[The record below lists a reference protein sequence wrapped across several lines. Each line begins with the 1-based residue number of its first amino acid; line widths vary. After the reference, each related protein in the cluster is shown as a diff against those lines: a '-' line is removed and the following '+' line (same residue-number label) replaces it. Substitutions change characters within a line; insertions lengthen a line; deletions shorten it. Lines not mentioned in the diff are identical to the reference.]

1 MNQLITP
8 EILNTGIK
16 VLGLTVVTKTLEG
29 PIQTINDIWGML
41 GGDWLHTKRLA
52 QQQKYAENITK
63 KIVNIPE
70 ENLQEP
76 QLSILGPALEASKYY
91 IEDEEIQDLFSN
103 LISSSM
109 DKTYN
114 GIVQHSFVEII
125 KQLTPYDAK
134 LFKSLNKYEPIVS
147 LIDSIDKTSHTTF
160 VDKFFVNTEFSDY
173 KSNEISIEN
182 LIRLGLLKIPEDSY
196 FTNSSLYD
204 RYSTYGDINH
214 TNLDAPI
221 NSRICH
227 KKQLIMTSF
236 GEAFKKVCVKN

>member
-1 MNQLITP
+1 MTQLITP

-29 PIQTINDIWGML
+29 PIQTINDIWGIL

-63 KIVNIPE
+63 KIVSIPE

-134 LFKSLNKYEPIVS
+134 LFKSLSSHEPIIS
-147 LIDSIDKTSHTTF
+147 LRKILPEGDYHNI
-160 VDKFFVNTEFSDY
+160 VDKLFINNDFPNFD
-173 KSNEISIEN
+173 SNQISIEN
-182 LIRLGLLKIPEDSY
+182 LIRLGLLKIPEDSH
-196 FTNSSLYD
+196 FVDSSLYN
-204 RYSTYGDINH
+204 RYSPYGNINH
-214 TNLDAPI
+214 DNLNYSPDSI
-221 NSRICH
+221 ICY
-227 KKQLIMTSF
+227 KKQLIVTSF
-236 GEAFKKVCVKN
+236 GEAFKKVCIKS